1 MAPSPGAAAP
11 ALRLAAAPEFEL
23 PLEAGL
29 SVDDLEDLFEASGR
43 SLVAS
48 VAEANPVVA
57 IEEDFV
63 VLQDSVPLLEDGF
76 SVFEDSFEAVPENAL
91 LPGGVEDLSDVYES
105 PSEPVRP
112 QLHLVSREEQPFDQ
126 LVDDFV
132 DSLRRLT
139 RECLGS

>member
-1 MAPSPGAAAP
+1 MP
-11 ALRLAAAPEFEL
+11 
-23 PLEAGL
+23 
-29 SVDDLEDLFEASGR
+29 
-43 SLVAS
+43 
-48 VAEANPVVA
+48 
-57 IEEDFV
+57 
-63 VLQDSVPLLEDGF
+63 EDGF
-76 SVFEDSFEAVPENAL
+76 SVFEDGFDAVTENAL
-91 LPGGVEDLSDVYES
+91 VPSGVEDLSDVYEP